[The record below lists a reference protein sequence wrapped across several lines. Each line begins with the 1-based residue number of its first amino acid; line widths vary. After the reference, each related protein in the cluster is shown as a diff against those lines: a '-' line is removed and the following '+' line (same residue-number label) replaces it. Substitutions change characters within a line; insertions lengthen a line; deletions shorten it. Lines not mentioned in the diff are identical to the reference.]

1 MSTETDHGNMPRP
14 GEVREFH
21 ICGID
26 ATFVETRPVRAFCR
40 DWDDS
45 LNAQVD
51 PSKAYLG
58 FVTEFGSYLVELR
71 EQGAETAVAQ

>member
-1 MSTETDHGNMPRP
+1 MSTETDNGNMPRP

-21 ICGID
+21 INGID
-26 ATFVETRPVRAFCR
+26 AHFVETRPVRAFCR
-40 DWDDS
+40 DWNDS

-51 PSKAYLG
+51 PRKSYLG

-71 EQGAETAVAQ
+71 EQVAETAVSE